1 MVDYYKVLGVPKE
14 ASVAELKKAYRKLA
28 LKWHPDKNP
37 DRKEEAEKKFKEI
50 SEAYEVLSDQE
61 KRGIYDKYGK
71 EGLQGHHQNG
81 NDYDMGGSFHGFHG
95 FQFRDPEEVFREF
108 FGGRDPFASFFGGFP
123 SFASSSPFFSDDSFG
138 SSDSGRRPTRGYR
151 RRERMDL
158 AGQPS
163 SRRPRDRIGMLH
175 HPPVG
180 QQFGVFHMGFP
191 LNFGFSSV
199 FDDPFGHFH
208 RPPGFFQT
216 STSFSG
222 PSGHGGHGGHG
233 NNFRSTSTSTK
244 YVNGKRVVTKK
255 IVEQGKETVTVEED
269 GVLKSHVVNGE
280 PQMLAY

>member
-138 SSDSGRRPTRGYR
+138 SSDSG
-151 RRERMDL
+151 
-158 AGQPS
+158 
-163 SRRPRDRIGMLH
+163 
-175 HPPVG
+175 
-180 QQFGVFHMGFP
+180 
-191 LNFGFSSV
+191 
-199 FDDPFGHFH
+199 
-208 RPPGFFQT
+208 FFQT

>member
-50 SEAYEVLSDQE
+50 SEAYEVLSDEE

-71 EGLQGHHQNG
+71 EGLQGHYHNG
-81 NDYDMGGSFHGFHG
+81 NDFDRGGSFSGFHG
-95 FQFRDPEEVFREF
+95 FQFRDPEDVFREF

-123 SFASSSPFFSDDSFG
+123 SFASSSQFFSDDSFN
-138 SSDSGRRPTRGYR
+138 SDSGRRPTRGYR
-151 RRERMDL
+151 RRDRMDL
-158 AGQPS
+158 AGQSS

-180 QQFGVFHMGFP
+180 HQFGIFQMGLP

-208 RPPGFFQT
+208 RPAGFFQT

-222 PSGHGGHGGHG
+222 PSGHGGHG

-244 YVNGKRVVTKK
+244 YVNGKKVVTKK
-255 IVEQGKETVTVEED
+255 VIEQGKETVTVEED
-269 GVLKSHVVNGE
+269 GVIKSHVVNGE
-280 PQMLAY
+280 PQMLGF

>member
-14 ASVAELKKAYRKLA
+14 ATVAELKKAYRKLA

-71 EGLQGHHQNG
+71 EGLQGHQNNG
-81 NDYDMGGSFHGFHG
+81 HDYDMGGSFHGFHG
-95 FQFRDPEEVFREF
+95 FQFRDPEEVFCEF

-123 SFASSSPFFSDDSFG
+123 PFASSSSPFFSDDSFG
-138 SSDSGRRPTRGYR
+138 SSDTGRRPTRGYR

-158 AGQPS
+158 TGQPS
-163 SRRPRDRIGMLH
+163 SRRPRERMGMLH
-175 HPPVG
+175 QPPAG
-180 QQFGVFHMGFP
+180 QHFGVFHMGFP
-191 LNFGFSSV
+191 LNFGFSSML
-199 FDDPFGHFH
+199 DDPFGHFH

-222 PSGHGGHGGHG
+222 PSGHGGGHG

-255 IVEQGKETVTVEED
+255 VVEQGKETITVEED
-269 GVLKSHVVNGE
+269 GVLKSHMVNGE

>member
-14 ASVAELKKAYRKLA
+14 ATVAELKKAYRKLA

-71 EGLQGHHQNG
+71 EGLQGHQNNG
-81 NDYDMGGSFHGFHG
+81 HDYDMGGSFHGFHG
-95 FQFRDPEEVFREF
+95 FQFRDPEEVFCEF
-108 FGGRDPFASFFGGFP
+108 FGGRDPFASFFGGPGGGSNMFQNSFTGFP
-123 SFASSSPFFSDDSFG
+123 PFASSSSPFFSDDSFG
-138 SSDSGRRPTRGYR
+138 SSDT
-151 RRERMDL
+151 
-158 AGQPS
+158 
-163 SRRPRDRIGMLH
+163 
-175 HPPVG
+175 
-180 QQFGVFHMGFP
+180 
-191 LNFGFSSV
+191 
-199 FDDPFGHFH
+199 
-208 RPPGFFQT
+208 GFFQT

-222 PSGHGGHGGHG
+222 PSGHGGGHG

-255 IVEQGKETVTVEED
+255 VVEQGKETITVEED
-269 GVLKSHVVNGE
+269 GVLKSHMVNGE